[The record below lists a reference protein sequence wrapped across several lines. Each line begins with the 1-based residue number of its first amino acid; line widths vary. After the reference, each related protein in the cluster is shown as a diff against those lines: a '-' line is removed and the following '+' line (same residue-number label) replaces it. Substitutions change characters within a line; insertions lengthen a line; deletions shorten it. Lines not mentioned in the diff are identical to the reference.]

1 MSPELSTQ
9 CDIPLGIERQLIEM
23 GVIPATPL
31 TEMEAVADYR
41 NKYLAK
47 GYYNDPRD
55 ENGEVPY

>member
-1 MSPELSTQ
+1 MSPELEKH
-9 CDIPLGIERQLIEM
+9 LMEM
-23 GVIPATPL
+23 GVLSVTPMEEL
-31 TEMEAVADYR
+31 EAVADYR